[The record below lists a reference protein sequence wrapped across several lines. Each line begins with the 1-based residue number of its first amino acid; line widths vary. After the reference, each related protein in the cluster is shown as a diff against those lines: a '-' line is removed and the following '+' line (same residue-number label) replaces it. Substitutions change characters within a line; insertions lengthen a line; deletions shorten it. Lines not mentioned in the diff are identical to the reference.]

1 MEAAWHR
8 AEVMCASAPRF
19 DLQLA
24 QALGESAFERSLRE
38 KVTQE
43 NSSLRWEMGKL
54 QQSLEV
60 SGGWPTC
67 SASQSRSSSQS
78 KAILFAITAEAK
90 PAT

>member
-1 MEAAWHR
+1 MLLP
-8 AEVMCASAPRF
+8 PRF

-60 SGGWPTC
+60 SRGWPTC
-67 SASQSRSSSQS
+67 FASQSRSSSQS
-78 KAILFAITAEAK
+78 EAILCNHSRGKASNVTGLF
-90 PAT
+90 